1 MNEIADD
8 NDFQAQKAK
17 ESEVEDKAIISCT
30 SWSFLLC
37 SDFFAAVARASPDDD
52 RT

>member
-1 MNEIADD
+1 MNEIAVD

-30 SWSFLLC
+30 LL
-37 SDFFAAVARASPDDD
+37 VISPLL
-52 RT
+52 